1 MSDIMFI
8 SMDLEDTSKNRRQR
22 DHDDL
27 QNEIAGRET
36 GRARRFLPDDARTA
50 EGARKRR
57 DRLAAETRLVLMLQ
71 DPVYRE
77 RYEMVSAA
85 LSTATQTTD
94 VVLARLEEQILA
106 AEMEFDAIQERAAR
120 LPDGT
125 RVYRDAQG
133 AVRREDGSAVD
144 DTLAA
149 TIIWRGNEPS
159 FEAFMAARDHL
170 TELEADRDEVTDYQ
184 NNVLGPAN
192 DRITDEDN
200 PPSLDDLDDIL
211 NDIDAKMP
219 DVLLQ
224 TQPAPTDPSPARTD
238 PTQIALPNL
247 KQSP

>member
-1 MSDIMFI
+1 
-8 SMDLEDTSKNRRQR
+8 MDLEDTSKERRQR

-57 DRLAAETRLVLMLQ
+57 ERLAAETQLVLMLR

-77 RYEMVSAA
+77 RYEAVSAA
-85 LSTATQTTD
+85 LSTAVQTTEA
-94 VVLARLEEQILA
+94 VLARLEEQILA
-106 AEMEFDAIQERAAR
+106 AEIALDAIQEKAAR

-133 AVRREDGSAVD
+133 VVRREDGSAVD
-144 DTLAA
+144 DTLVA
-149 TIIWRGNEPS
+149 TIIWTGNETS
-159 FEAFMAARDHL
+159 FEAFTAARDHL
-170 TELEADRDEVTDYQ
+170 AGLKASRDEVTDYQ

-192 DRITDEDN
+192 DRITEEDN
-200 PPSLDDLDDIL
+200 PPSLDDLNDIL
-211 NDIDAKMP
+211 NDIDAKIP
-219 DVLLQ
+219 DVVRQ
-224 TQPAPTDPSPARTD
+224 KQSAPTDASPAQTD
-238 PTQIALPNL
+238 PTQIVLPDF

>member
-1 MSDIMFI
+1 
-8 SMDLEDTSKNRRQR
+8 MDLDYTSKERRQR

-57 DRLAAETRLVLMLQ
+57 ERLTAETQLALMLQ

-77 RYEMVSAA
+77 RYEAVSAA

-94 VVLARLEEQILA
+94 AVLARLEGQILA
-106 AEMEFDAIQERAAR
+106 SKIALDTIQEKAAR

-133 AVRREDGSAVD
+133 VVRREDGSAVD
-144 DTLAA
+144 DTLVA
-149 TIIWRGNEPS
+149 TIIWTGNEPS
-159 FEAFMAARDHL
+159 FESFMAARDHL
-170 TELEADRDEVTDYQ
+170 AELETDRDEVTDYQ
-184 NNVLGPAN
+184 NSVLGPAY
-192 DRITDEDN
+192 DRITDEQD
-200 PPSLDDLDDIL
+200 PPSLDELDEIL
-211 NDIDAKMP
+211 KDIDAKMP
-219 DVLLQ
+219 DVLRQSQ
-224 TQPAPTDPSPARTD
+224 TAPNERSPAQTD
-238 PTQIALPNL
+238 PTQIALPDL